1 MFGYF
6 QDQLRN
12 LQIGLFYKLIQ
23 QAHLQDTDAWDG
35 GMGHRRYK
43 DMRECPQ
50 SKEIYHVGVKTKDL
64 YKLL

>member
-50 SKEIYHVGVKTKDL
+50 S
-64 YKLL
+64 